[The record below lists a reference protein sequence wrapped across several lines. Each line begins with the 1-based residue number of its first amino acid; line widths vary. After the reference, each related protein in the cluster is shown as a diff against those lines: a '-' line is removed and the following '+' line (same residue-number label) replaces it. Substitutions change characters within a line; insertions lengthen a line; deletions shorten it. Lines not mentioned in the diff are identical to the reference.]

1 MFALKCVLVSHSL
14 VIFGHPLCLYN
25 CFQSFIH
32 PTPWFAVV
40 TRPNWERRS
49 SVGHHTSRAPRSPT
63 NAILRFSRCSVLLI
77 CLFIIP
83 RKKKQGF
90 FARLAAVPSST
101 VMLLFV
107 QLRSRP
113 IRFGLS
119 LEGTIGNLEDPA
131 KSGVDGP
138 CSKVLLVKGKAKPN
152 QP

>member
-14 VIFGHPLCLYN
+14 VIFGPLCLYN

-49 SVGHHTSRAPRSPT
+49 SVGHHTSRAHSQVSNKCNSHAADAAFVFLHFHHSTEKNRV
-63 NAILRFSRCSVLLI
+63 I
-77 CLFIIP
+77 
-83 RKKKQGF
+83 
-90 FARLAAVPSST
+90 ARLAAVPSST